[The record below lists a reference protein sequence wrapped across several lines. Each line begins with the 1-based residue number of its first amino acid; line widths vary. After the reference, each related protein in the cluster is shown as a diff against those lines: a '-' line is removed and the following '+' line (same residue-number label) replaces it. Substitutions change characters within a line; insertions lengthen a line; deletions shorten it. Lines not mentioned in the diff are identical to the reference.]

1 MPQNLEGIFQNG
13 GFYDPIRY
21 RDWQYPKVS
30 RNSREGEQ
38 KTSVDDELATGET
51 QPFLERGIELKAT
64 APQNPS
70 ASELN
75 DEFGDQKF
83 DGLPAR
89 HFRPR
94 YLCFLKD
101 GPNGPG
107 TEYKRHEV
115 TDWLKDHDEASTDF
129 VFISYTRVH
138 FLVDAAIKW
147 QKKPEPNEA
156 KKAEHQ
162 KLADEDRKMVLA
174 YGMEAARSAN
184 KRAFWVDF
192 ECIVDPDGVARANSR
207 SEDIYRMSDIVRA
220 AHSLVILIGPP
231 HDIRLPGKKYQ
242 GSFDSATV
250 TQWLRGWSG
259 RLWTLPEI
267 LLCPHEPPVKLY
279 VAGGPNPPKEIAK
292 RNMAA
297 RSVWN
302 DPKLVRQLIDHYESS
317 IHLTPLELISIA
329 LECLS
334 SRDTDKHSNG
344 DLSYALMG
352 LLRRRPVV
360 DKSDSGFEAFARL
373 SLANDSDKLLERLIC
388 MQPTHRSATWD
399 IIRDAWGA
407 RLWDIEPHCQIAG
420 IVDHQ
425 TVTLDGAFGA
435 TIQWDAMEQVAFIKR
450 PTIRRLIGK
459 ILLRGVPGYFVFSL
473 LLFISWAVQPDRWS
487 LFLPLFIVGIIF
499 LIFSIIIILL
509 IPVMLRD
516 IYQGKFW
523 STQAHFLGLEGIP
536 SDIGKIEQL
545 IFGFNSGRLK
555 WSIAGSVLSRNGR
568 SESGECIGLRPLVS
582 DDSNQGAHQGETVFT
597 LIDTY
602 AMTATA
608 FYAAKPP
615 TTVIV
620 CGREGGMQ
628 RAILCS
634 YDWRKNTFVGESV
647 IRIKTMVL
655 DRMFRVDRF
664 RFALGR
670 RTDDPSGSAQ
680 QVCENPNDSTTNY

>member
-1 MPQNLEGIFQNG
+1 
-13 GFYDPIRY
+13 
-21 RDWQYPKVS
+21 
-30 RNSREGEQ
+30 
-38 KTSVDDELATGET
+38 
-51 QPFLERGIELKAT
+51 
-64 APQNPS
+64 
-70 ASELN
+70 
-75 DEFGDQKF
+75 
-83 DGLPAR
+83 
-89 HFRPR
+89 
-94 YLCFLKD
+94 
-101 GPNGPG
+101 
-107 TEYKRHEV
+107 
-115 TDWLKDHDEASTDF
+115 
-129 VFISYTRVH
+129 
-138 FLVDAAIKW
+138 
-147 QKKPEPNEA
+147 
-156 KKAEHQ
+156 
-162 KLADEDRKMVLA
+162 MVLA

-220 AHSLVILIGPP
+220 AHSL
-231 HDIRLPGKKYQ
+231 
-242 GSFDSATV
+242 
-250 TQWLRGWSG
+250 WLRGWSG

-680 QVCENPNDSTTNY
+680 QVSMIPKQNQEGMNSDLSLVTERGLVDGNDRHYQNYV